1 MAIIEGTVVG
11 SEAGFYPYEIEQS
24 LRFEDGSSAYLSRTP
39 ASAGNRKTW
48 TFSTWV
54 KRGNLPVAGVPLFS
68 ATNLDGSF
76 NRSRINFWITNTDDF
91 GFQDYSGGNV
101 VNVSTSALHRDP
113 SAWCHFVVAYD
124 STQAT
129 ASDRVKL
136 YVNGVLQ
143 TSLSA
148 TTYPSLNQETD
159 INSIGVHSL
168 GRDYATSLAQYLDGY
183 QSETHFLDGITVTDT
198 PTVIRGQTVNFI
210 DEFVELKNGVPVPK
224 TYSGSYGTNG
234 FYLKYADGGA
244 LGTDSSGNGNNWT
257 PTNLASTDVMLDSP
271 TNNFATLNP
280 LKESNGFHSEGNLRC
295 FSSDNTYRGFHST
308 IAQVSSKHYA
318 EIYVELKN
326 YDTGIS
332 ILNIDSGIAYY
343 YLANTGNKWDT
354 SSSQQSYGATY
365 TTGDIIGIA
374 FDADSGTLTFYK
386 NGVSQGVAFTG
397 LSKATYTIGGY
408 TAGTSSACIS
418 NFGQDSSFAGNKTP
432 QGYTDANGRGDFYY
446 APPAGYLALC
456 TANLPEPAIG
466 PNSASTSDEHFN
478 IALYTGDGSNSRGI
492 TGVGFQPD
500 FAWVKNRTSGST
512 FHFLVDAVRGY
523 GTSAMDSLYS
533 SETLAEQSDASN
545 SGTAP
550 YYGNIQ
556 SLDADGFTVD
566 AANGSNTNASSNA
579 YVAWN
584 WKANGSGVSNTNGS
598 ITSTV
603 SANVDAGFS
612 IVSWQ
617 NNNTAN
623 QTIGHGLSQTPE
635 FIITKDRDNGTYN
648 WACWFTGFTA
658 NEYLLLNTTGAKAS
672 YSSLWGSTPTS
683 SVFSIGSTGTGL
695 NAGTDNMIAYVG
707 HSVEGYSKVFSY
719 TGNGSA
725 DGPFQNLGF
734 RPAWVLLKRT
744 DSTSDWIIEDG
755 TRSAYNPTAARLNA
769 NGADAEDTYF
779 PVDFLS
785 NGFKIRH
792 AGADHNVSGGQYIG
806 IAFASNPFKYSNAN

>member
-466 PNSASTSDEHFN
+466 PNSASTSDENFN
-478 IALYTGDGSNSRGI
+478 VLTYTNATTVSGLGFAPDLVWHKSRNQTYNHYLYDKVRGTGAKGLNSNTTSVEGANDALGIVSFDSDGVTYSSDAGLSQ
-492 TGVGFQPD
+492 TSAVGWFWKAD
-500 FAWVKNRTSGST
+500 NTSGST
-512 FHFLVDAVRGY
+512 NTD
-523 GTSAMDSLYS
+523 GT
-533 SETLAEQSDASN
+533 
-545 SGTAP
+545 
-550 YYGNIQ
+550 
-556 SLDADGFTVD
+556 
-566 AANGSNTNASSNA
+566 
-579 YVAWN
+579 
-584 WKANGSGVSNTNGS
+584 

-612 IVSWQ
+612 IVSW
-617 NNNTAN
+617 TSN
-623 QTIGHGLSQTPE
+623 QTTATMGHGLGQAPAM
-635 FIITKDRDNGTYN
+635 IITKNRSSASN
-648 WACWFTGFTA
+648 WPDWYVYHQSLGNSTRIQ
-658 NEYLLLNTTGAKAS
+658 LNATDAATSG
-672 YSSLWGSTPTS
+672 SSEWGNTDPTS
-683 SVFSIGSTGTGL
+683 SVFTAFSGASG
-695 NAGTDNMIAYVG
+695 DEWIAYCFAEK
-707 HSVEGYSKVFSY
+707 EGYSKFGSY
-719 TGNGSA
+719 TGNGST
-725 DGPFQNLGF
+725 DGPMVFCGF
-734 RPAWVLLKRT
+734 EPAFVIHKRA
-744 DSTSDWIIEDG
+744 DSTGSWIILDNKRDE
-755 TRSAYNPTAARLNA
+755 YNPEESQLITNSSAAE
-769 NGADAEDTYF
+769 ADNVYL
-779 PVDFLS
+779 DFTS
-785 NGFKIRH
+785 NGFKIRSTWNDTN
-792 AGADHNVSGGQYIG
+792 ASGGTYIFM
-806 IAFASNPFKYSNAN
+806 AFAKTPTKYSLAH